1 MNSTEVVSA
10 VRKAF
15 SSIKLEDLDKALDV
29 QCPYLGYDTDAYVG
43 CGDCFFGGDSY
54 GQDSYDPYSYGQD
67 SYDPYTYGQDS
78 YDPYSYGQDS
88 YDPYTYGQESYDP
101 YTYGQDSYGQDS
113 YGGDSFGDG
122 WW

>member
-1 MNSTEVVSA
+1 MLAAGNMNSTEVVSA

-43 CGDCFFGGDSY
+43 CGDCFFGGDI
-54 GQDSYDPYSYGQD
+54 
-67 SYDPYTYGQDS
+67 

-122 WW
+122 W